1 MSIQFPAT
9 PRRLHRGH
17 EVSATDG
24 FPGAGIMGECVRTHD
39 WTATPLGPAETW
51 PQSLRT
57 ALSIMLSSAFP
68 TYLAWGPELTSF
80 YNDAYIPIMGDKP
93 NGLGRPF
100 PEVWSEVWDTIGPI
114 TERAMHGEASYF
126 EDLPLTLVRRGHP
139 EATWFSF
146 AYSPIRDET
155 GGVGGVL
162 CTVHETTQRVH
173 AETALRQSEAR
184 LQAAIDLV
192 DVSPYTWDP
201 ATGALDWDARLRTM
215 WGLSPD
221 TPVSLD
227 VWMSGIHPED
237 RARVEAALA
246 HCVDPA
252 GDGVYHIDYRVI
264 GIEDGVERWVSTH
277 GRTTFENGRP
287 VCFTGAALEI
297 TERKR
302 AEAALRESE
311 ARLSAILDQ
320 LPVGVGLADREG
332 NITLGNQM
340 LRQYTLVNIPSRSPK
355 QAGHWRAYTPE
366 GRPLS
371 PSDYPGAR
379 ALRGETVVPG
389 IDFIF
394 TLPDGREAWTR
405 VSAAPF
411 HNAARERL
419 GAVFVVQD
427 IDREKRAEERF
438 REFAAHSTNAFWIAN
453 AGDRTLE
460 YLNPVFETVFGTA
473 QNAFRHDISRWIE
486 VVHPDDRARV
496 AEAFGRTALGVVSVE
511 EFRITRT
518 DGALRW
524 IRNTFF
530 PIRDEQGRVRR
541 TGGIAQDITRHEGR
555 FVYIVDADGGSRE
568 SLSRVLW
575 EAGYDVRAFPSG
587 KAFLESAPALVSGC
601 VVLDIQQP
609 DAGGLAVPRELKA
622 RRIGL
627 PVVILGDAGGDVTF
641 GVRVMKAGAVDFLP
655 LPYRTDTL
663 LAAVASAAADIR
675 QTEEADHEAGRAR
688 VRMAE
693 MSEREREVLAGILAG
708 QTNKQIGRDI
718 GISPRTVET
727 HRAHVMQRLGA
738 KTVPDAVRIA
748 ASAGVQAP
756 RRSGDGG

>member
-1 MSIQFPAT
+1 MIA
-9 PRRLHRGH
+9 
-17 EVSATDG
+17 ADG
-24 FPGAGIMGECVRTHD
+24 FPDGGIMGESVRTHE

-57 ALSIMLSSAFP
+57 ALSIMLNSAFP
-68 TYLAWGPELTSF
+68 TYLAWGPDLTSF
-80 YNDAYIPIMGDKP
+80 YNDAYIPIMGNKP

-114 TERAMHGEASYF
+114 TDRAMRGEASYF
-126 EDLPLTLVRRGHP
+126 EDLPLTLMRRGYP
-139 EATWFSF
+139 EPTWFSF
-146 AYSPIRDET
+146 SYSPIRDET
-155 GGVGGVL
+155 GGVGGIL
-162 CTVHETTQRVH
+162 CTVHETTQRIN

-184 LQAAIDLV
+184 LQAAINLV
-192 DVSPYTWDP
+192 DVSPFTWDP
-201 ATGALDWDARLRTM
+201 ATGALDWDTRLRAL
-215 WGLSPD
+215 WGLPPD
-221 TPVSLD
+221 VPVSLD

-237 RARVEAALA
+237 RPQVEAALE
-246 HCVDPA
+246 HCVDPT

-277 GRTTFENGRP
+277 GRTTFRNGEP
-287 VCFTGAALEI
+287 VGFTGAALEI

-302 AEAALRESE
+302 AEAAVRESE

-320 LPVGVGLADREG
+320 LPVGVGLADLEG
-332 NITLGNQM
+332 NITMGNQM
-340 LRQYTLVNIPSRSPK
+340 LEQYFLVNIPSRSPK
-355 QAGHWRAYTPE
+355 QAGRWRAFTPD
-366 GRPLS
+366 GQPLS

-394 TLPDGREAWTR
+394 TFPDGREAWTR

-411 HNAARERL
+411 HNAAQERL

-438 REFAAHSTNAFWIAN
+438 REFAAHSTDVFWIVST
-453 AGDRTLE
+453 GDRMLE
-460 YLNPVFETVFGTA
+460 YLNPAFETVFGTA
-473 QNAFRHDISRWIE
+473 QNAIRQDMSRWIE
-486 VVHPDDRARV
+486 VVHPDDRARI
-496 AEAFGRTALGVVSVE
+496 AEAFGRAALGVASVE
-511 EFRITRT
+511 EFRIVRS

-530 PIRDEQGRVRR
+530 PIRDEQGQIRR
-541 TGGIAQDITRHEGR
+541 TGGIAQDITLHEGR
-555 FVYIVDADGGSRE
+555 FVYIIDADGVSCQ
-568 SLSRVLW
+568 SLSRVLR

-601 VVLDIQQP
+601 VVLDIHNP
-609 DAGGLAVPRELKA
+609 DAGGLTIPRELKA

-627 PVVILGDAGGDVTF
+627 PVIVLGDAEGDVTF
-641 GVRVMKAGAVDFLP
+641 GVHVMKAGAVDFLQ
-655 LPYRTDTL
+655 LPCRTDDL

-675 QTEEADHEAGRAR
+675 QTEEADHEAGWAR
-688 VRMAE
+688 VRIAE
-693 MSEREREVLAGILAG
+693 MSQREREVLTGILAG

-718 GISPRTVET
+718 GISPRTVEVY
-727 HRAHVMQRLGA
+727 RANVMQRLRA

-748 ASAGVQAP
+748 ASAGVKAP
-756 RRSGDGG
+756 PRSTDGA